1 MPEQKAPMSMEQ
13 IMAAYKEL
21 AEPGEPHKRLASTQ
35 GSWSTV
41 SRIWVDP
48 DKPPVESRGS
58 SERKMVLGGR
68 YLQEEVTGDMMGT
81 HFSGIGFIGFDNAI
95 KKYVMVWM
103 DSTSSGIYSFEGE
116 ASADGKTVTMESSY
130 DDPIRGMTQDR
141 FVMRFIDENTQE
153 LEMFSTYASG
163 RRQRT
168 QVTYTR
174 KPAGKVREELE
185 KVGAV
190 FRER

>member
-1 MPEQKAPMSMEQ
+1 MPKQEAPMSMEQ
-13 IMAAYKEL
+13 MMAAYKEL
-21 AEPGEPHKRLASTQ
+21 AEPGKPHEMLAGTQ

-41 SRIWVDP
+41 SRTWADP
-48 DKPPVESRGS
+48 DKPPVESKGT

-68 YLQEEVTGDMMGT
+68 YLQEEISGDMMGT
-81 HFSGIGFIGFDNAI
+81 PFSGIGFIGFDNTI

-103 DSTSSGIYSFEGE
+103 DSMSSGIYSFEGE
-116 ASADGKTVTMESSY
+116 ASADGKTVTMESSF
-130 DDPIRGMTQDR
+130 DDPVRGKTQWR
-141 FVMRFIDENTQE
+141 SVMRFIDENTQE

-190 FRER
+190 FRG